1 MTLLTGSKRFGNC
14 LEKEKCPPPDEYMED
29 LWSQAQRFIKSVCA
43 VDCATAK
50 QLMKLPIDQ
59 WIKACTRNLDLTGEV
74 WGTVTGRERLW
85 YSFFFSDSEM
95 QQPNLMDVRQP
106 IGAGAKRGLLW
117 KLRKEG
123 LITDGQEIPSEQME
137 DILERLCSKPLEFE
151 AAFAE
156 AMQWLKTEVKKA
168 AGRKLET
175 RAQQLVEQY
184 EPLFAEIKV
193 AGPPCM
199 PGAEN
204 GECDGG
210 KTIEGIFDPGKRPRK
225 LYLLGEGRDTY
236 GRLEKPKRFMYNS
249 SCVVDDVRMIAR
261 KWLYPPASNNCT
273 WERAAQLAT
282 EV

>member
-1 MTLLTGSKRFGNC
+1 M
-14 LEKEKCPPPDEYMED
+14 
-29 LWSQAQRFIKSVCA
+29 Q
-43 VDCATAK
+43 
-50 QLMKLPIDQ
+50 LPIDQ
-59 WIKACTRNLDLTGEV
+59 WIKVCARNLDLTGEV

-85 YSFFFSDSEM
+85 YSFFFSASEL
-95 QQPNLMDVRQP
+95 QQPELTDVRQP

-123 LITDGQEIPSEQME
+123 LITDAQEISSEQME
-137 DILERLCSKPLEFE
+137 EILERLCSKTLEFE
-151 AAFAE
+151 TAFSS

-168 AGRKLET
+168 VGKKLET
-175 RAQQLVEQY
+175 RAGQLIEQY
-184 EPLFAEIKV
+184 EPLLDEIKT

-210 KTIEGIFDPGKRPRK
+210 KTIEGIVDFGKKPRK
-225 LYLLGEGRDTY
+225 AYLLQEGRHTV
-236 GRLEKPKRFMYNS
+236 GRLKKPKRFMYNS
-249 SCVVDDVRMIAR
+249 SHVVDGVRMIAR
-261 KWLYPPASNNCT
+261 KWLYPPASNKCSST